1 MDARHLGP
9 LLAAAFA
16 AITGA
21 CGDTSPPARRAP
33 IYFNVFHHQEA
44 VGSVADDFAR
54 YPTFEQEVL
63 DELALYERLGVVS
76 DQYFSDFVADVAQ
89 RKGGVD
95 APLFSAMRASAQT
108 LGYHFHPTTWDLA
121 LRLEAIEDLALLDAA
136 AAYRGW
142 EAARYDWSTCI
153 GVSPPMFCGTLDPA
167 RPGGIGFMEQAFGL
181 TARVE
186 NLSLWNAP
194 VALALSEE
202 HPDLIVG
209 VTGNVHTYYLAGQL
223 GELWKNDHFL
233 SPDRYTYVYRLM
245 GHTFV
250 RGHSGAHIEHSDPTI
265 VLEQQLALLP
275 RDVAHVVLVHVSGPS
290 PQLEANLAH
299 IQAFIA
305 DNPGSRFVSA
315 AEIPSL
321 VEPNAHT
328 FSMADLEAA
337 CLYLLRNWTGR
348 PPGHVRY
355 GDRFMSL
362 ASLFQALVRAHQH
375 HIARAAWPAE
385 VSVDDFIMPPVGL
398 PETLPPGD
406 YLAVVTPIARD
417 VLVRAVASLS
427 PDTLPYLVAL
437 DSSDAA
443 ASLPILANTGEL
455 MNAMATLF
463 LAERDGRSPEAI
475 HILKGDLA
483 PLSNLPAEC
492 SCDRCAPTTDGQSCT
507 LVDASERT
515 RLEWHN
521 ALQLWTLE
529 PLRLRDR

>member
-1 MDARHLGP
+1 MNARHLAS
-9 LLAAAFA
+9 LAAALV

-21 CGDTSPPARRAP
+21 CEDTSPPARRAP

-44 VGSVADDFAR
+44 AGSVADDFAR
-54 YPTFEQEVL
+54 YPTFEREVL
-63 DELALYERLGVVS
+63 DELALYGRLGIVS
-76 DQYFSDFVADVAQ
+76 DQYFSDFVAEVAQ
-89 RKGGVD
+89 RKGGPD
-95 APLFSAMRASAQT
+95 APLFSALRESGQT

-121 LRLEAIEDLALLDAA
+121 IRLEAIEDLALLDAA
-136 AAYRGW
+136 TAYRHW
-142 EAARYDWSTCI
+142 EAARYDWSPCI
-153 GVSPPMFCGTLDPA
+153 GVSPPMFCGTLDPG

-186 NLSLWNAP
+186 NLSLWHAP
-194 VALALSEE
+194 VALALSDT
-202 HPDLIVG
+202 HPDLAVG

-275 RDVAHVVLVHVSGPS
+275 RDIPHVVLVHVSGPS

-321 VEPNAHT
+321 VEPNPRT

-348 PPGHVRY
+348 PPGHIAS

-362 ASLFQALVRAHQH
+362 ASLFQALVRTHQH
-375 HIARAAWPAE
+375 HIAQGAWPAD

-398 PETLPPGD
+398 PEALPPGD
-406 YLAVVTPIARD
+406 YLAIATPIARE
-417 VLVRAVASLS
+417 VIERTIASLS
-427 PDTLPYLVAL
+427 PDTLPYLVEIHTG
-437 DSSDAA
+437 DDA
-443 ASLPILANTGEL
+443 ASLPILANTGEIL
-455 MNAMATLF
+455 NAMATLF
-463 LAERDGRSPEAI
+463 LAERQGRSPDTIAI
-475 HILKGDLA
+475 SKGDLV
-483 PLSNLPAEC
+483 PISNLPAEC
-492 SCDRCAPTTDGQSCT
+492 SCDRCAPATDGQTCER
-507 LVDASERT
+507 VDATERT
-515 RLEWHN
+515 RLEWHD

-529 PLRLRDR
+529 PLRLRSR